1 MEKCYL
7 AFDLGASSGRAIIG
21 KIEDG
26 KMSLNEVH
34 RFDNGPTEIDGK
46 QHWDFDR
53 LSGEILTG
61 VEKALAT
68 GENISSIAI
77 DTWGVDYLLIRSDG
91 SPARHPYHYRDPRT
105 DGLPDEIFDSVISES
120 DLYSR
125 TGIQMMQL
133 NTIYQL
139 AAHKRQHPEDMI
151 DATLLLM
158 PDALTWLLCGDMTC
172 EYTEATTT
180 NLLNPHTREW
190 DWELIDKLNL
200 PRDIFPK
207 ITDSC
212 TTVGTLRPEICSK
225 LNCDPIP
232 VVKVG
237 AHDTASAVAAV
248 PAPETGDWCYIS
260 CGTWALLGVELDQPY
275 ISEAGRV
282 APFTNEGCIDGKIR
296 YLTNI
301 MGTWLFQETRRIR
314 RENGETVSYNDMET
328 EARAAEPLKFLV
340 NPNDASLLAP
350 ADMPQAIRDF
360 CERTGQ
366 GQIPDNG
373 ALVGCIYD
381 SLALFFRAKVEAL
394 EKILGVKYAC
404 LNIVGGGTK
413 DKLLMQLTA
422 NALGIPVAAGPV
434 EATAVGN
441 IMAQAIA
448 CDELADV
455 KAGRELIKASFPV
468 IIYQPDLSVKEDW
481 DQAAKAFSKIIGG

>member
-21 KIEDG
+21 KIVNGE
-26 KMSLNEVH
+26 MSLNEVH
-34 RFDNGPTEIDGK
+34 RFDNGPTEFDGC

-61 VEKALAT
+61 VEKALAIE
-68 GENISSIAI
+68 ENISSIAI
-77 DTWGVDYLLIRSDG
+77 DTWGVDYILVKNDG
-91 SPARHPYHYRDPRT
+91 ATARHPYHYRDPRT
-105 DGLPDEIFDSVISES
+105 DGLPEEIFDSVIPESE
-120 DLYSR
+120 LYSR
-125 TGIQMMQL
+125 TGIQLMQL

-139 AAHKRQHPEDMI
+139 VAHKRQHPEDMENSTI
-151 DATLLLM
+151 LLM
-158 PDALTWLLCGDMTC
+158 PDALTWMLCGDMTC

-180 NLLNPHTREW
+180 NLLNPYSRDW
-190 DWELIDKLNL
+190 DFELIDRLGI
-200 PRDIFPK
+200 PCDVFPK

-212 TTVGTLRPEICSK
+212 TKVGTLRPEICSK
-225 LNCDPIP
+225 LNCAPIP

-260 CGTWALLGVELDQPY
+260 CGTWALLGVELDQPF
-275 ISEAGRV
+275 ISEEARV

-296 YLTNI
+296 FLTNI

-314 RENGETVSYNDMET
+314 REKGESVSYNDMEN
-328 EARAAEPLKFLV
+328 EARAAEPLKFLI
-340 NPNDASLLAP
+340 NPNDSSLLAP

-360 CERTGQ
+360 CIKTGQ
-366 GQIPDNG
+366 GDIPDNG

-381 SLALFFRAKVEAL
+381 SLALFFRSKVEAL
-394 EKILGVKYAC
+394 EKLLGTKYQC

-434 EATAVGN
+434 EATAIGN

-448 CDELADV
+448 DGDLADV

-468 IIYQPDLSVKEDW
+468 IIYQPDLTVKEDW
-481 DQAAKAFSKIIGG
+481 DQAAVKLAEIIG